1 MWPSL
6 IEEKSFAQSLRNAG
20 VRLIAKLGICTQYRI
35 NIETEGFLV
44 DLEGNLEQYRGES
57 TITSSLS
64 VYAKVLVDNL
74 NGIKIS
80 AFLID

>member
-1 MWPSL
+1 MKCRGFRATSL
-6 IEEKSFAQSLRNAG
+6 S
-20 VRLIAKLGICTQYRI
+20 TY
-35 NIETEGFLV
+35 
-44 DLEGNLEQYRGES
+44 DLSTLYRGES

>member
-1 MWPSL
+1 MKHLGHTERNST
-6 IEEKSFAQSLRNAG
+6 QSKYHPFRLRTSSILAAIDKN
-20 VRLIAKLGICTQYRI
+20 RS
-35 NIETEGFLV
+35 
-44 DLEGNLEQYRGES
+44 ES